1 MKISRKVE
9 YASRVLA
16 QLARCHGGTRMP
28 HIEELAN
35 IEKVPANYLVQIL
48 NELRNAGLITS
59 RRGKQGGYMLA
70 RAPVDITIADIIRA
84 IDGELLECS
93 TQTGGESGKGVH
105 AVLSAA
111 AKDFEDSVERRT
123 LRDILGAESSQMYF
137 I

>member
-16 QLARCHGGTRMP
+16 QLARCHGSGRVP
-28 HIEELAN
+28 HIDDLADA
-35 IEKVPANYLVQIL
+35 ERVPANYLVQIL

-59 RRGKQGGYMLA
+59 RRGKQGGYTLA
-70 RAPVDITIADIIRA
+70 RPPSEISVADIIRA

-93 TQTGGESGKGVH
+93 AEIGGESGK
-105 AVLSAA
+105 AVQTVLMAA
-111 AKDFEDSVERRT
+111 SRDFEDSAKNRS
-123 LRDILGAESSQMYF
+123 LRDILNVENTEMYF

>member
-16 QLARCHGGTRMP
+16 QLARCHGHGGNRMP
-28 HIEELAN
+28 HIEELAD

-48 NELRNAGLITS
+48 NELRNAGLI
-59 RRGKQGGYMLA
+59 
-70 RAPVDITIADIIRA
+70 ADIIRA

-93 TQTGGESGKGVH
+93 TQVAGESGKGVY
-105 AVLSAA
+105 AVLTAA
-111 AKDFEDSVERRT
+111 AKDFETGAQSRT
-123 LRDILGAESSQMYF
+123 LKDILGAESSEMYF

>member
-16 QLARCHGGTRMP
+16 QLARCYGTNKMP

-35 IEKVPANYLVQIL
+35 AEDVPANYLVQIL
-48 NELRNAGLITS
+48 NELRSAGLIVS

-70 RAPVDITIADIIRA
+70 RAPVEISVADVFKA
-84 IDGELLECS
+84 IDGELLEPS
-93 TQTGGESGKGVH
+93 SEVGGQSGRGVSK
-105 AVLSAA
+105 VLGKISADFEASAA
-111 AKDFEDSVERRT
+111 SHT
-123 LRDILGAESSQMYF
+123 IRDIVGADSATMYF